1 MQKLLCLT
9 LLVIAASSCVSVPNT
24 RIYTVAGQLDA
35 GMIGAETNT
44 DWTGDLTLEETITF
58 LEPFLGNDEHPA
70 RAGAICM
77 SAYDWNRMKTAL
89 EQACRAMGKKC
100 KYETG
105 QQH

>member
-9 LLVIAASSCVSVPNT
+9 LLVIAASCVTVPNT
-24 RIYTVAGQLDA
+24 RIYSVAGQLDA

-44 DWTGDLTLEETITF
+44 DWTGDLTLDETITF
-58 LEPFLGNDEHPA
+58 LEPAED

-89 EQACRAMGKKC
+89 EAACRSMGKKC